1 MEIFK
6 VSGAPASGASI
17 SGVSDWRA
25 LSGYYDTPFMEFR
38 FDTTLG
44 DGLPELT
51 FDISALVNEPPG
63 VFNFVDWDDGTPLEE
78 VSGAT
83 FSHTYSTGGVYDVKV
98 SGYGVLS
105 ANNDLQT
112 KLTDIPVFV
121 NTLELSVLN
130 SCAELTSI
138 SSPVA
143 PVLNSNAGILLL
155 GNCPKLPSVSAIN
168 SWDVSGVTNLN
179 SAFMDSL
186 LFDSPLSNWD
196 VSGVTSMGLVFQGAT
211 SFNQDISSWDV
222 SNSGFL
228 SSMFFNA
235 TSFDQNLGAWTFKDS
250 CIIGFIFNNSGM
262 SDANVALCLEGWDS
276 VGQGTSV
283 NATDMF
289 GTTLSG
295 GGPRTLSESTYP
307 NAKTAYDNLIAN
319 NSWDFT
325 NAFNWVA

>member
-1 MEIFK
+1 MFK
-6 VSGAPASGASI
+6 
-17 SGVSDWRA
+17 
-25 LSGYYDTPFMEFR
+25 
-38 FDTTLG
+38 
-44 DGLPELT
+44 
-51 FDISALVNEPPG
+51 
-63 VFNFVDWDDGTPLEE
+63 FVDWDDGTPLEE

-155 GNCPKLPSVSAIN
+155 SNCPKLPSVSAIN

-211 SFNQDISSWDV
+211 SFNQDISSWNV
-222 SNSGFL
+222 SNAGFV

-262 SDANVALCLEGWDS
+262 SDAMSRCVWRAGTALVRVRVLTPLICLALRSVVVA
-276 VGQGTSV
+276 QGHLASPLT
-283 NATDMF
+283 
-289 GTTLSG
+289 
-295 GGPRTLSESTYP
+295 P